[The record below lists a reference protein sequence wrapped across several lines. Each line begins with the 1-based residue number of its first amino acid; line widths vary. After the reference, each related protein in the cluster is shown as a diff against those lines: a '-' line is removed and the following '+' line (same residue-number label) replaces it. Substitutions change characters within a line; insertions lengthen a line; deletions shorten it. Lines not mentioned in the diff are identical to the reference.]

1 MCCRN
6 EKCFVPADAVLGR
19 SNPFARIYSPAR
31 KLRGLPFVP
40 VLHPMYLWNTIQ
52 VSTLVP

>member
-40 VLHPMYLWNTIQ
+40 VLHPMYLWNTLQ